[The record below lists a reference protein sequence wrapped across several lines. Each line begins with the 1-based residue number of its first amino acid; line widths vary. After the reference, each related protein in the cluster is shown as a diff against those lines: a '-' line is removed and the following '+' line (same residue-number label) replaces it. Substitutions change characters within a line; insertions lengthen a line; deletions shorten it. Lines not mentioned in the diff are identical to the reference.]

1 MTDPPRARTF
11 DVRPPSARRETWM
24 VARAAFH
31 IVYWSALVVSAQT
44 HDPARPAAA
53 LISDTPSPFER
64 RMTDLAPGDQRL
76 YRAVREG
83 IVEAERRRSSTGRWP
98 SAADL
103 AREGV
108 PPFAVDPID
117 HAGYTWSFVQ
127 TGAAVNYVGTPSAS
141 SKREAFIAILAEPD
155 PGTAIDPNAQV
166 DEVHHRLAGGMMIHA
181 TVWMGPPLAPGRAL
195 TVLAPDQGYKQIFGG
210 R

>member
-1 MTDPPRARTF
+1 
-11 DVRPPSARRETWM
+11 M

-31 IVYWSALVVSAQT
+31 IVTWSALVVSAQT
-44 HDPARPAAA
+44 HDPAQPAAA
-53 LISDTPSPFER
+53 ASAPSPFER
-64 RMTDLAPGDQRL
+64 RMVDLAPEDQRL

-83 IVEAERRRSSTGRWP
+83 IVEAERRRSSTGKWP

-108 PPFAVDPID
+108 PPFAADPID
-117 HAGYTWSFVQ
+117 RAGYTWTFVQ
-127 TGAAVNYVGTPSAS
+127 TGAAVNYVGTPSVASNASAS
-141 SKREAFIAILAEPD
+141 SKRETFIAILTEPD
-155 PGTAIDPNAQV
+155 PGTAIDPGAVV
-166 DEVHHRLAGGMMIHA
+166 DEVHHRLADGTMIHA
-181 TVWMGPPLAPGRAL
+181 TVWMGPPVAPGPAV